1 MMLAWSF
8 YLFGFCFG
16 AILFLICGLSIA
28 IKKVRNIDCWR
39 YAFVF
44 SVSLLFC
51 LLLIWYKE
59 NIDIKTIFFL
69 LLLSLNIAYINE
81 IFYKLKRKSLRYLFI
96 IIFACFIVF
105 LIVASL
111 IPYSP
116 LLPNY
121 KKDLFIYIGL
131 IFGPLLTFMSICLT
145 LNYFKKSVLVLN
157 K

>member
-8 YLFGFCFG
+8 YLFDFCFG
-16 AILFLICGLSIA
+16 AILFLIFGLSIA

-44 SVSLLFC
+44 SISLLFSF
-51 LLLIWYKE
+51 LLIWYKE
-59 NIDIKTIFFL
+59 IIDIKTILFL
-69 LLLSLNIAYINE
+69 LLLSLDIAYINE
-81 IFYKLKRKSLRYLFI
+81 IFYKLKRENLRYLYI

-105 LIVASL
+105 LIVATL

-121 KKDLFIYIGL
+121 KKELFIYIGL
-131 IFGPLLTFMSICLT
+131 IFGPLLVFMSICLV
-145 LNYFKKSVLVLN
+145 LNYLKKSVLVLN

>member
-8 YLFGFCFG
+8 YLFDFCFG
-16 AILFLICGLSIA
+16 AILFLIFDLSIA

-81 IFYKLKRKSLRYLFI
+81 IFYKLKRKNLRYLYI

-111 IPYSP
+111 IPYSS

>member
-8 YLFGFCFG
+8 YLFDFCFG
-16 AILFLICGLSIA
+16 AILFLIFGLFIA

-44 SVSLLFC
+44 SISLLYSF
-51 LLLIWYKE
+51 LLIWYKE

-69 LLLSLNIAYINE
+69 LLLSLDIAYINE
-81 IFYKLKRKSLRYLFI
+81 IFYKLKRRSLRYLFI

-145 LNYFKKSVLVLN
+145 LNYFKKSILVLD

>member
-8 YLFGFCFG
+8 YLFDFCFG
-16 AILFLICGLSIA
+16 AILFLIFGLSIA
-28 IKKVRNIDCWR
+28 IKKVRNNDCWR
-39 YAFVF
+39 CAFVF

-81 IFYKLKRKSLRYLFI
+81 IFYKLKRKNLRYLFI

>member
-8 YLFGFCFG
+8 YLFGFYFG
-16 AILFLICGLSIA
+16 ALLFLIFGLFIA
-28 IKKVRNIDCWR
+28 IKMIRNIDCWR

-44 SVSLLFC
+44 SISLLFSF
-51 LLLIWYKE
+51 LLIWYKE

-69 LLLSLNIAYINE
+69 LLLSLDIAYINE
-81 IFYKLKRKSLRYLFI
+81 IFYKLKRRSFRCLFI
-96 IIFACFIVF
+96 IIFACFVIF
-105 LIVASL
+105 LLATFL
-111 IPYSP
+111 IPYSS

-121 KKDLFIYIGL
+121 KKELFIYIGL

-145 LNYFKKSVLVLN
+145 LNYFKKSILVLD